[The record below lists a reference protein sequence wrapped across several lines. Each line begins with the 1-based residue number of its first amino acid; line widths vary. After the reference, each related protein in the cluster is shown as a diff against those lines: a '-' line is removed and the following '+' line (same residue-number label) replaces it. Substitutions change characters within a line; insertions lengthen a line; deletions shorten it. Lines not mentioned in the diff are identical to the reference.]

1 MAEETHTNTKTALPV
16 SSRSLTRPRGHGH
29 IIPVTTLRRFIRLN
43 ERHAGLVE
51 MANELH
57 VAKSTV
63 DRWRSFVKN
72 GQFEAFFEKVKRL
85 SKQNQPRKLIHRPT
99 VTERAAA
106 FGKTK
111 LPAVAVKIAQY
122 RAQGMK
128 GREIAAKVHLSP
140 AQIWYWLKKMNSSQD
155 SKSSKGDVN
164 GIKSNFN
171 KNILLGIAYA
181 ETERFIANLAQ
192 RIKVPPQ
199 VLRRRLPELLGH
211 SPLWD

>member
-1 MAEETHTNTKTALPV
+1 MAEETHTSTETALAV
-16 SSRSLTRPRGHGH
+16 SNQNQRLTRSRNRYR
-29 IIPVTTLRRFIRLN
+29 IIPVATLRRFLVLN
-43 ERHAGLVE
+43 ERHASLIE

-63 DRWRSFVKN
+63 DRWRSFAKN
-72 GQFEAFFEKVKRL
+72 GRFQAYFEKVKRL
-85 SKQNQPRKLIHRPT
+85 SKQNQPRKLVHRPT

-106 FGKTK
+106 FNKTK
-111 LPAVAVKIAQY
+111 LPPVALKVAQY

-128 GREIAAKVHLSP
+128 GREIAAKVHIST
-140 AQIWYWLKKMNSSQD
+140 AQVWYWLKKMNGSQ
-155 SKSSKGDVN
+155 SPKSSKGDMN

-192 RIKVPPQ
+192 RSEE
-199 VLRRRLPELLGH
+199 RRVGKECR
-211 SPLWD
+211 